1 MGHDRYEDARATL
14 NFLLYQAQLL
24 EYQGQMMRCKFGEYR
39 PEPPIKRKRYRADVI
54 RDLYECY
61 QRIAASLSPLTSA
74 LSSEFAAM
82 LLKPENKEALDL
94 LKPVVMEG
102 DCYWAGR
109 EHEEDPEDWVLMF
122 ARGTPDEHT
131 DTRFCQQ
138 FPALFWTGKINARG
152 DIIEQPL
159 KLVWKAD
166 AGSIEGWS
174 LEPDQRERIIK
185 RKRHDLMERRRAKEQ
200 G

>member
-1 MGHDRYEDARATL
+1 MSRDRYEDAKATL
-14 NFLLYQAQLL
+14 NFLLYQVQLL

-54 RDLYECY
+54 LDLRECY
-61 QRIAASLSPLTSA
+61 KCIEASLSPMNTA
-74 LSSEFAAM
+74 LVSEFAAM
-82 LLKPENKEALDL
+82 LLKSENKAALEL

-122 ARGTPDEHT
+122 ASGTPDGPT
-131 DTRFCQQ
+131 AMRFCQQ
-138 FPALFWTGKINARG
+138 FPTLLWAGKINAQG
-152 DIIEQPL
+152 DLIEQPR

-166 AGSIEGWS
+166 AGSIDGWS
-174 LEPDQRERIIK
+174 LKSNQREFIIE
-185 RKRHDLMERRRAKEQ
+185 RKRCELMGRINA
-200 G
+200 